1 MYEISYY
8 SRPEVRAKPLNSV
21 YHALMV
27 LFGGKCELTRIST
40 DKPRDEFIINYLPG
54 SREGWVWVVVNTIFD
69 ELEALK
75 LIQEDSGNF
84 ETRETH
90 YVLSS
95 WGKSLAVKLCQTP
108 EEAGREQAET
118 HLKAEKLAS
127 AVRTVGSIKDWL
139 NDNIPELVNGVNTAQ
154 DVINILTDLLP
165 LLKEISAG
173 SQIQISAVR
182 PVVTREIKLELS
194 VIGTQKEG
202 A

>member
-1 MYEISYY
+1 VKKTIDFY
-8 SRPEVRAKPLNSV
+8 SAQNKTFPLDSV
-21 YHALMV
+21 LHTILI
-27 LFGGKCELTRIST
+27 LHLGTCELTNATT
-40 DKPRDEFIINYLPG
+40 DAPQNRFFINYLP
-54 SREGWVWVVVNTIFD
+54 SSLKGWEWDVVPRVFA
-69 ELEALK
+69 ELESLK
-75 LIQEDSGNF
+75 LIREDSGNF
-84 ETRETH
+84 DNRETH
-90 YVLSS
+90 YVLSH
-95 WGKSLAVKLCQTP
+95 WGRDFAVKLCQTP

-139 NDNIPELVNGVNTAQ
+139 NDNIPELVNGVNIAQ

-173 SQIQISAVR
+173 SQIQISAIR